1 MSMIKRLYPQ
11 FACFA
16 CSALLTACA
25 ATPPAPAPKPA
36 MTMASALAEAEAASK
51 AGRNDNAYVILKA
64 AAVANPTDKSP
75 WLRMAQLRFE
85 EKNYGE
91 AIVSGLA
98 VIERD
103 PDDMLAYSLVAA
115 SGLRVSSKAL
125 ADLSAKNGFAG
136 TVRSEAQE
144 LANLLHAT
152 LKEKVVPVRPATVRA
167 ASAPKT
173 TSAAPA
179 AAPKA
184 CVGAFCALES
194 VKN

>member
-1 MSMIKRLYPQ
+1 MSIIKRQYVH
-11 FACFA
+11 FSCI
-16 CSALLTACA
+16 ALLTGCA
-25 ATPPAPAPKPA
+25 ANQPAPAPAPRPV
-36 MTMASALAEAEAASK
+36 TLASALADAEAASK
-51 AGRNDNAYVILKA
+51 AGRIDSAYIILKA
-64 AAVANPTDKSP
+64 AATANPTDKSP

-125 ADLSAKNGFAG
+125 ADLTQKNGFSG

-144 LANLLHAT
+144 LANLLYAT
-152 LKEKVVPVRPATVRA
+152 LKEKVVPVKPAPARA
-167 ASAPKT
+167 ASAART
-173 TSAAPA
+173 SSAAPA
-179 AAPKA
+179 APKP

-194 VKN
+194 SKN

>member
-11 FACFA
+11 FACI
-16 CSALLTACA
+16 ALLTACA
-25 ATPPAPAPKPA
+25 ATPPAPAPKPV
-36 MTMASALAEAEAASK
+36 TMASALADAEAASK

-64 AAVANPTDKSP
+64 AAAANPTDKAP

-125 ADLSAKNGFAG
+125 ADLTQKNGFTG
-136 TVRSEAQE
+136 TVRSEAQD
-144 LANLLHAT
+144 LANLLHTT
-152 LKEKVVPVRPATVRA
+152 LKEKIVPVKPAPVRA
-167 ASAPKT
+167 ASARPA
-173 TSAAPA
+173 AAPA
-179 AAPKA
+179 AASKP

-194 VKN
+194 SKN

>member
-1 MSMIKRLYPQ
+1 MSIIKRLYPQ
-11 FACFA
+11 FACI
-16 CSALLTACA
+16 ALLTACA
-25 ATPPAPAPKPA
+25 ATPPAPAPKPV
-36 MTMASALAEAEAASK
+36 TMASALADAEAASK

-64 AAVANPTDKSP
+64 AAAANPTDKSP

-125 ADLSAKNGFAG
+125 ADLTQKNGFTG
-136 TVRSEAQE
+136 TVRSEAQD
-144 LANLLHAT
+144 LANLLHTT
-152 LKEKVVPVRPATVRA
+152 LKEKVVPVKAAAPVRA
-167 ASAPKT
+167 ASAPRT

-179 AAPKA
+179 SAPKA
-184 CVGAFCALES
+184 CVGAFCVLEAS
-194 VKN
+194 KN

>member
-1 MSMIKRLYPQ
+1 MSMIKRLTPQ
-11 FACFA
+11 FASFA
-16 CSALLTACA
+16 CVAMLTACA
-25 ATPPAPAPKPA
+25 ATPPAPAPQPV
-36 MTMASALAEAEAASK
+36 TMASALADADAASK

-64 AAVANPTDKSP
+64 AAAANPTDKSP

-91 AIVSGLA
+91 TIVSGLA

-125 ADLSAKNGFAG
+125 ADLTQKNGFTG
-136 TVRSEAQE
+136 TVRSEAQD
-144 LANLLHAT
+144 LANLLHTT
-152 LKEKVVPVRPATVRA
+152 LKEKVVPVKVAPPRA
-167 ASAPKT
+167 ATPKT
-173 TSAAPA
+173 TTSGPA

-194 VKN
+194 SKN